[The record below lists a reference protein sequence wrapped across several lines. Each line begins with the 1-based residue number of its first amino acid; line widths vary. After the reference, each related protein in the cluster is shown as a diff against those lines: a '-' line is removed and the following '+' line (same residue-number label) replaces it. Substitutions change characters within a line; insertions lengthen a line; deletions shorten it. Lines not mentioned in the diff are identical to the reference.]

1 MAQGGPW
8 FGPSGFIATADYR
21 TKQYYVVKHA
31 STAGEAKLASGTD
44 DELLGILQNEPNTDE
59 AALVAC
65 LGIAKAAAET
75 GVTAGCALTASSTG
89 RVKKT
94 TTDKHKVIGYAL
106 EASSSAGDII
116 KVNVVRGT
124 HTDS

>member
-1 MAQGGPW
+1 MAQGGTW
-8 FGPSGFIATADYR
+8 FGPAGFIATADYR

-59 AALVAC
+59 AAL
-65 LGIAKAAAET
+65 IANVGNCKAAAEAS
-75 GVTAGCALTASSTG
+75 VTAGCALTASSTG

-106 EASSSAGDII
+106 EASTTAGDII
-116 KVNVVRGT
+116 QINVVRGT
-124 HTDS
+124 NTDA